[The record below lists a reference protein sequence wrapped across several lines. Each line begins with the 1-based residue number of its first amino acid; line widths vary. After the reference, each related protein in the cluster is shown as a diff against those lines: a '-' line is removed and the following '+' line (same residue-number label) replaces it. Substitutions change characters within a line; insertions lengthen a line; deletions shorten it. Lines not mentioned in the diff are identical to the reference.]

1 MRIVLGVLVLILSI
15 VNIAEAEQF
24 THLQPADGLI
34 SGEIN
39 HMVEDNQGRVWMATW
54 SGLVCYNGHSFT
66 NFRPVLGDNFSM
78 PDKKVK
84 RLMLDTNGN
93 LWIATEKNLIRFNMQ
108 NNRFETFNFQRESN
122 DPINILYISQL
133 ENYLL
138 IHTVEGFYRMPV
150 GQVYID
156 DYKIKPIELHGE
168 NYQNVYFHVTASLNN
183 MFYGASNHY
192 ESNTANIYGMYF
204 HFDGKDTTLLV
215 DYTDRLNAVVNDIY
229 SDSIKSKMLLSSSDG
244 VWVFDH
250 LARGFS
256 DHFFVNQNIRT
267 SLFGSDGRVYAACF
281 DVRLLSY
288 DFNTASEQVFYS
300 NPNRLGTLL
309 NSVILC
315 LFNDFSGN
323 LWIGHQGQGISIMN
337 LNRKAFYTFRHD
349 PFNDQSIRSNA
360 VMCFNGNRDYLLV
373 GLRSG
378 GLNISKLD
386 RNSISELSFDRIGG
400 PQRVNGKT
408 INAVWDIAKQNDSV
422 FWVGHSGGL
431 SKLSLI
437 KGSWQISH
445 FQSDQIFESNVRKIL
460 IDRNNN
466 LWCGS
471 MKYGLVFIPN
481 PDGQKKGKAFS
492 FIYDRNDSTSISDNV
507 VTDILIDSNSRLW
520 VATGNGLNLMEQDV
534 ANYVW
539 DGKQKPVFTFK
550 RIVGTCND
558 GLSLNNNEINSLSEN
573 YGGKIWIATQGGGIN
588 IYDPVSNKFAY
599 IGESQ
604 GLSGNDVMGV
614 IKVYNNQ
621 WWISTGKGLSHLTM
635 HDDACQFSNYSSTDG
650 LQSDVFLVNSF
661 FKSDNG
667 MLFFGGENGFT
678 AFYPDEIVLN
688 KIPPKIFLNNLM
700 LGDKICKAG
709 ETIDGKCILEKSL
722 NQTEQ
727 IILPYK
733 NNTFSIG
740 VSALHY
746 QYPKGNKVVYTLHN
760 YYKRWHNLT
769 ADQSH
774 INFTQLPAGKY
785 VLEAYA
791 LSADNARSNAKM
803 LTITILPPWYKSVYM
818 IVVYLITSMALITL
832 AILIFFNR
840 QREQFQKRIYAIN
853 IENNESKM
861 LFLANLAHE
870 LKTPVNLIVS
880 PIEDMIIN
888 KNEVN
893 TKWHNHI
900 YLMHRN
906 ARYIMKLINQI
917 IDFRKMDSGNL
928 KLNLQYENMG
938 QIINDVSINFK
949 AFEKQKNVELKL
961 KLPDNPVYLNVDS
974 TKIDEVLYNLL
985 SNAFKH
991 TPPNHCI
998 EVELEIS
1005 KIPHNDTANGEICI
1019 KVFNEGSSLPIGDE
1033 ERIFERFYK
1042 TNDKVEGAGIG
1053 LSFAKSLVDLHK
1065 GRIWAEN
1072 IADKGVAFYVT
1083 LPYSKADSLYV
1094 ANKTNLKIMAPE
1106 DKIRRDLLKYDSDT
1120 DFISTDKLQTKV
1132 LIVEDN
1138 DDLRRYMFDLLS
1150 RIYTCYEADNGEKAF
1165 ELAVDIVPDIVLT
1178 DIVMPKLDG
1187 FQLLKRIKEDI
1198 RTCHIPVIVLTAKN
1212 SIDNM
1217 ISGYKTG
1224 ADAYI
1229 VKPFETGVMLS
1240 QIAQLVHNRKLIHE
1254 KYKQQN
1260 FMVEVSTQ
1268 NLTRDDVFLKKVKKL
1283 LDKHIADPDF
1293 NVKELS
1299 TELNMST
1306 TQLYR
1311 KIKALTNYSPVEF
1324 LRITRLHKAH
1334 DLLIK
1339 QNYSIKEVSFLTGFN
1354 NLSYFVKCFREYFN
1368 VTPANFRDKMWPVD

>member
-1 MRIVLGVLVLILSI
+1 MFVWFFLIVFVYV
-15 VNIAEAEQF
+15 VKAEYF
-24 THLQPADGLI
+24 TYLQPSDGLI

-39 HMVEDNQGRVWMATW
+39 HIIEDAQGRIWMATW
-54 SGLVCYNGHSFT
+54 SGLVCYNGHTFS
-66 NFRPVLGDNFSM
+66 NYRPVLGNKFSM

-84 RLMLDTNGN
+84 KLLLDSNGN
-93 LWIATEKNLIRFNMQ
+93 LWIATEKNLVRFNMEK
-108 NNRFETFNFQRESN
+108 NRFETFSFYRDSN
-122 DPINILYISQL
+122 DPINILFINQL
-133 ENYLL
+133 DNYLL
-138 IHTVEGFYRMPV
+138 IHSVEGFYRIPI
-150 GQVYID
+150 GQVHSD
-156 DYKIKPIELHGE
+156 DYKIMPIAVHGE
-168 NYQNVYFHVTASLNN
+168 NYQNVYFHLTASLNN
-183 MFYGASNHY
+183 MFYAISNNQS
-192 ESNTANIYGMYF
+192 SNSSSIYGMYF
-204 HFDGKDTTLLV
+204 HFDGKDTSLLV
-215 DYTDRLNAVVNDIY
+215 DYTNGLNVVVNDIY
-229 SDSIKSKMLLSSSDG
+229 CDSVKSKMILSTTNG
-244 VWVFDH
+244 VLIYDH
-250 LARGFS
+250 LARGVS
-256 DHFFVNQNIRT
+256 EHFFNNQRIRT
-267 SLFGSDGRVYAACF
+267 ALMASDGRIYASGY
-281 DVRLLSY
+281 DVKLLSY
-288 DFNTASEQVFYS
+288 DYITASEKVFLA
-300 NPNRLGTLL
+300 NPNLIGNLL

-349 PFNDQSIRSNA
+349 PFNDKSIRSNA
-360 VMCFNGNRDYLLV
+360 VMCFNGNRDYIIV
-373 GLRSG
+373 GLRTG
-378 GLNISKLD
+378 GLNVSRID
-386 RNSISELSFDRIGG
+386 HQSISELSFERIGG
-400 PQRVNGKT
+400 PLPVNGKT

-431 SKLSLI
+431 SKLSL
-437 KGSWQISH
+437 KKESWQISH
-445 FQSDQIFESNVRKIL
+445 IRSDDIFESNVRKIF

-471 MKYGLVFIPN
+471 MKHGLVFIPN
-481 PDGQKKGKAFS
+481 PDGHIKGKAYS
-492 FIYDRNDSTSISDNV
+492 FMYDRNDSSSISDNV

-520 VATGNGLNLMEQDV
+520 VATGNGLNLMEQDPY
-534 ANYVW
+534 NFSW

-550 RIVGTCND
+550 RIVGGCDD
-558 GLSLNNNEINSLSEN
+558 GSSLNNNEINSISEN

-588 IYDPVSNKFAY
+588 IFDPERNRFIY
-599 IGESQ
+599 INQNQ
-604 GLSGNDVMGV
+604 GLPGNDVMGV
-614 IKVYNNQ
+614 VKVYNNQ
-621 WWISTGKGLSHLTM
+621 WWISTEKGLSHLTM
-635 HDDACQFSNYSSTDG
+635 QDDVCHFSNYSSTDG

-661 FKSDNG
+661 YKADNG
-667 MLFFGGENGFT
+667 LLFFGGENGFT
-678 AFYPDEIVLN
+678 TFYPDEIVLN
-688 KIPPKIFLNNLM
+688 KIPPKIVLSNLM
-700 LGDKICKAG
+700 FGDKVCNVG
-709 ETIDGKCILEKSL
+709 EMVDGKCILEKSF

-727 IILPYK
+727 IVLPYK

-746 QYPKGNKVVYTLHN
+746 QYPKGNKVVYTLHD
-760 YYKRWHNLT
+760 YYKRWHILPS
-769 ADQSH
+769 DQAYIS
-774 INFTQLPAGKY
+774 FTQLPAGKY

-791 LSADNARSNAKM
+791 LSADNARSDSKK
-803 LTITILPPWYKSVYM
+803 LTITVLPPWYKSVYM
-818 IVVYLITSMALITL
+818 IVVYLIASMAIITI
-832 AILIFFNR
+832 AILVFFNR
-840 QREQFQKRIYAIN
+840 QREQFQKRIYAMTM
-853 IENNESKM
+853 ENNESKM

-888 KNEVN
+888 KNELN

-928 KLNLQYENMG
+928 KLNLQHENMV
-938 QIINDVSINFK
+938 QLINDVSINFK

-961 KLPDNPVYLNVDS
+961 KLPENPVYLNVDS
-974 TKIDEVLYNLL
+974 NKIDEVLYNLL

-991 TPPNHCI
+991 TPPNHFI
-998 EVELEIS
+998 EVEFEIS
-1005 KIPHNDTANGEICI
+1005 KIPHDDNSNGEICI

-1033 ERIFERFYK
+1033 EQIFERFYK
-1042 TNDKVEGAGIG
+1042 SNDKVEGAGIG
-1053 LSFAKSLVDLHK
+1053 LSFAKSLVDLHN

-1072 IADKGVAFYVT
+1072 IPEKGVAFFVT
-1083 LPYSKADSLYV
+1083 LPYSKADSMYV
-1094 ANKTNLKIMAPE
+1094 ANKTNRKIMDPE
-1106 DKIRRDLLKYDSDT
+1106 DKIRRDLLRYDSDV
-1120 DFISTDKLQTKV
+1120 DFISADKLQTKV

-1165 ELAVDIVPDIVLT
+1165 ELAVDIVPDIVIT
-1178 DIVMPKLDG
+1178 DIVMPKIDG
-1187 FQLLKRIKEDI
+1187 FQLLRRIKEDI
-1198 RTCHIPVIVLTAKN
+1198 RTCHIPVIMLTAKN
-1212 SIDNM
+1212 SSENM
-1217 ISGYKTG
+1217 IAGYKTG
-1224 ADAYI
+1224 VDAYI

-1240 QIAQLVHNRKLIHE
+1240 QIAQLVKNRKLIHE

-1283 LDKHIADPDF
+1283 LDKHIANPDF

-1299 TELNMST
+1299 AELNMST